1 MVEASETKH
10 NLEPKAP
17 LNCFEE
23 FPAFRQGDSILR
35 TRIKICGLT
44 RSQDVVA
51 AVEAGADAVGFVFY
65 PPSPRYVP
73 FDRAAELTALLP
85 PFVAA
90 VGLFVAPEAE
100 FVAEALRH
108 VPLQWLQFHG
118 DESDAQC
125 TALSAIPGSDRRLPW
140 IKAARMRPG
149 VDLLEFSACHPGAR
163 GLLLDT
169 FVEGYGGG
177 GETFD
182 WSLIPPE
189 IECPLVLSGGLN
201 PGNVGE
207 AIRRVRPWAVDV
219 SSGVEVAKGIKDAA
233 KIAAFVSG
241 VRNADG

>member
-1 MVEASETKH
+1 MS
-10 NLEPKAP
+10 
-17 LNCFEE
+17 
-23 FPAFRQGDSILR
+23 R

-44 RSQDVVA
+44 RPQDAVA
-51 AVEAGADAVGFVFY
+51 AVEAGVDAVGFVFY

-73 FDRAAELTALLP
+73 FDRAAELAALLP

-90 VGLFVAPEAE
+90 VGLFVDPKAE
-100 FVAEALRH
+100 FVAEALRR

-118 DESDAQC
+118 NESDAQC
-125 TALSAIPGSDRRLPW
+125 AALSEISGTPW

-149 VDLLEFSACHPGAR
+149 VDLLEFSASHPGAR

-177 GETFD
+177 GKAFD
-182 WSLIPPE
+182 WSLIPPG
-189 IECPLVLSGGLN
+189 IERPLVLSGGLDSA
-201 PGNVGE
+201 NVGE

-219 SSGVEVAKGIKDAA
+219 SSGVEVEKGIKDAA
-233 KIAAFVSG
+233 KIAAFVAG